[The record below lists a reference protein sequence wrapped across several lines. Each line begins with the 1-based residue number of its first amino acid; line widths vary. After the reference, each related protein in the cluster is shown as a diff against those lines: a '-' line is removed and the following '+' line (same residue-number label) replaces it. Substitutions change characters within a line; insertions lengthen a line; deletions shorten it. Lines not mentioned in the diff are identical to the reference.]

1 MEFSFKDEYLNISYV
16 NFLGGN
22 SFLYN
27 ANLLDQYIKK
37 DQFIR
42 YIFFLTHSL
51 CLIRIVER
59 QRVNQCCACHRLVTC
74 RILYILKCI

>member
-1 MEFSFKDEYLNISYV
+1 MLTL
-16 NFLGGN
+16 LGRN

-37 DQFIR
+37 DQSIR

-59 QRVNQCCACHRLVTC
+59 QRVNQCCACHRLETC
-74 RILYILKCI
+74 RILYILKCIYLSKSVPLRN